1 METGSCLYDD
11 PVPTA
16 NDALQDRYFVAGL
29 QILAEDG
36 YGGLKLAP
44 LCARLG
50 VTTGSFYHSFDSWQD
65 FTTRL
70 VDHWHTERTT
80 RTSELARSEGDVHE
94 RIDLLMEAGISL
106 PHSAEAAIRVWA
118 GIDPAVAAVQED
130 VDQERLAAVT
140 DAFEALIGDPERAA
154 VLARAALYLLIG
166 YEQSTGV
173 HDVAT
178 LEWSLEQ
185 FRAMALAMAEESGK
199 TSAERP

>member
-1 METGSCLYDD
+1 METSSFIYY
-11 PVPTA
+11 VVVRTA
-16 NDALQDRYFVAGL
+16 NDSLQDRYYVAGL

-50 VTTGSFYHSFDSWQD
+50 VTTGAFYHSFDSWQD
-65 FTTRL
+65 YTTRL
-70 VDHWHTERTT
+70 IDHWHTERTT
-80 RTSELARSEGDVHE
+80 RTSELARSQGDVNE
-94 RIDLLMEAGISL
+94 RIDLLMQAGISL

-130 VDQERLAAVT
+130 VDRERLSAVT
-140 DAFEALIGDPERAA
+140 EAFEALIGDPESAA

-166 YEQSTGV
+166 YEQSTGA

-178 LEWSLEQ
+178 LEWSLQQ
-185 FRAMALAMAEESGK
+185 FRALATAMAESSPK
-199 TSAERP
+199 TFSERP